1 MAEGRGIL
9 MPDGSIRVF
18 CSAQFRQ
25 ECADEHKPGFDG
37 VEVRI
42 EVLPLTKRE
51 KTSPTLAYLFGH
63 LAKVALNHLRNNGWT
78 VLTKDSAVEKF
89 KKPLGF
95 VEILEGPDGAT
106 EEIPKSIANSSSVEL
121 YQFTEALYFYLLEAG
136 EEVVHPDEY
145 KAQRFSKSL

>member
-1 MAEGRGIL
+1 MAEGRGL
-9 MPDGSIRVF
+9 LYPDGSIRVF

-51 KTSPTLAYLFGH
+51 KTNATLAYLFGH
-63 LAKVALNHLRNNGWT
+63 LAKIAFKHLRDNGWT
-78 VLTKDSAVEKF
+78 VLTKESAVEVF
-89 KKPLGF
+89 KIQLGF
-95 VEILEGPDGAT
+95 TEEPESPDGART
-106 EEIPKSIANSSSVEL
+106 VIPKSIANSSSVEL